1 MIRSFEIKHME
12 DNNRQLK
19 FRDIH
24 KDSKAQKEFI
34 ESNRF
39 PVSILCDSFAKAAN
53 IGMILR
59 LAEAARLTELIL
71 WNNQIDLS
79 SKKIQRIS
87 RNEAGAVPI
96 RTLSS
101 EEDAKTLEQKY
112 RLIAGE
118 WTNKSTT
125 TKSFAWDDRPIL
137 LIMGNEI
144 VGLSDFW
151 LDRVEQSLHIPMFG
165 LKTSMNVACAAS
177 ILTYQLLEKRG
188 LF

>member
-1 MIRSFEIKHME
+1 ME
-12 DNNRQLK
+12 QNNRQLK

-24 KDSKAQKEFI
+24 KDSKAHKEYI
-34 ESNRF
+34 DANRF
-39 PVSILCDSFAKAAN
+39 PVALLCDSFSKAAN

-59 LAEAARLTELIL
+59 LAEAARLKEVIL
-71 WNNQIDLS
+71 WNNTLDLN

-87 RNEAGAVPI
+87 RNEANAVPI
-96 RTLSS
+96 RVLSG
-101 EEDAKTLEQKY
+101 EDSAKQLKSDY

-118 WTNKSTT
+118 WTNQSTT
-125 TKSFAWDDRPIL
+125 FRDFEWDERPVC
-137 LIMGNEI
+137 LIMGSEI
-144 VGLSDFW
+144 TGLSDFW
-151 LDRVEQSLHIPMFG
+151 LDRVDQSIHIPMFG